1 MIKLIFKFNN
11 FITIQMISSNDIR
24 EDGMGKIYVIIG
36 SKYYRIELGKDTK
49 ETMML
54 GAYIDMYDNTVLDI
68 SKYEL
73 IEAN

>member
-11 FITIQMISSNDIR
+11 FITIQMIGSNDIR

-36 SKYYRIELGKDTK
+36 NKYYRLELGGDTK

-54 GAYIDMYDNTVLDI
+54 GAYIDLYDNTVLDI
-68 SKYEL
+68 TKYEL
-73 IEAN
+73 VEAD